1 MITLLIISVL
11 SLLGALYL
19 AANYNFWRPKRPR
32 SLPRILMYHSIRK
45 DPGDTHSELVVTPEA
60 FEKQLQLLQSKDFKF
75 LTISELLHSETNQDA
90 RVAIT
95 FDDGFKDNYEFAFP
109 LLKKYGAKATIYL
122 APDINGIERLSTAM
136 IREMVSSG
144 LIEFGAHTLS
154 HCNLEKSDFE
164 TANIEIQG
172 SKERVEELTG
182 MNCEAFAYPF
192 GRFNHNVAA
201 MVKEA
206 GFTSAVTVKKG
217 ISEIIDPFRIMR
229 ISVLRSTNI
238 VQFRIALSRGRYRV

>member
-1 MITLLIISVL
+1 MTILLVICVL
-11 SLLGALYL
+11 SLLGALFF
-19 AANYNFWRPKRPR
+19 AAHYNFWRPKRPV

-60 FEKQLQLLQSKDFKF
+60 FEKQLKLLQSKNYKF
-75 LTISELLHSETNQDA
+75 LTISELLNSKTNQDP

-95 FDDGFKDNYEFAFP
+95 FDDGFKDNYEIAFP
-109 LLKKYGAKATIYL
+109 LLKKYSAKATIYL
-122 APDINGIERLSTAM
+122 APDINGIEKLSTAM
-136 IREMVSSG
+136 IQEMVSSG

-154 HCNLEKSDFE
+154 HCNLEKSDLE
-164 TANIEIQG
+164 TANIEIKG
-172 SKERVEELTG
+172 SKEKVEELTG

-192 GRFNHNVAA
+192 GRFNNDVAA
-201 MVKEA
+201 IVKET

>member
-1 MITLLIISVL
+1 
-11 SLLGALYL
+11 
-19 AANYNFWRPKRPR
+19 
-32 SLPRILMYHSIRK
+32 MYHSIRK

-60 FEKQLQLLQSKDFKF
+60 FEKQLKLLQSKNYKF
-75 LTISELLHSETNQDA
+75 LTISELLNSKTNQA
-90 RVAIT
+90 PRVAIT
-95 FDDGFKDNYEFAFP
+95 FDDGFKDNYEIAFP
-109 LLKKYGAKATIYL
+109 LLKKYSAKATIYL
-122 APDINGIERLSTAM
+122 APDINGIEKLSTAM
-136 IREMVSSG
+136 IQEMVSSG

-154 HCNLEKSDFE
+154 HCNLEKSDLE
-164 TANIEIQG
+164 TANIEIKG
-172 SKERVEELTG
+172 SKEKVEELTG

-192 GRFNHNVAA
+192 GRFNNDVAA
-201 MVKEA
+201 IVKET

>member
-1 MITLLIISVL
+1 MTILIFIFFAVS
-11 SLLGALYL
+11 ALYIS
-19 AANYNFWRPKRPR
+19 AHYNFWRPIRPK

-45 DPGDTHSELVVTPEA
+45 KPGDTHSELVVTPEA
-60 FEKQLQLLQSKDFKF
+60 FEKQLQLLQSKDYKF
-75 LTISELLHSETNQDA
+75 LTISELLNSKTNQDA

-95 FDDGFKDNYEFAFP
+95 FDDGFKDNYEIAFP

-122 APDINGIERLSTAM
+122 APDINGIEKLSTAM
-136 IREMVSSG
+136 IEEMANSG

-154 HCNLEKSDFE
+154 HCNLAKCDLK
-164 TANIEIQG
+164 TANFEIEG
-172 SKERVEELTG
+172 SKAKVERLTG
-182 MNCEAFAYPF
+182 KSCEAFAYPF
-192 GRFNHNVAA
+192 GRFTDDIAA
-201 MVKEA
+201 IVKKT

>member
-1 MITLLIISVL
+1 
-11 SLLGALYL
+11 
-19 AANYNFWRPKRPR
+19 
-32 SLPRILMYHSIRK
+32 MYHSIRK

-60 FEKQLQLLQSKDFKF
+60 FERQLKLLQSKNYKF
-75 LTISELLHSETNQDA
+75 LTISELLNSKTNQYP

-95 FDDGFKDNYEFAFP
+95 FDDGFKDNYEIAFP
-109 LLKKYGAKATIYL
+109 LLQKYGAKATIYL
-122 APDINGIERLSTAM
+122 APDINGIEKLSTSM
-136 IREMVSSG
+136 IQEMVSSG

-154 HCNLEKSDFE
+154 HCNLEKSDLE
-164 TANIEIQG
+164 AAYIEIKG
-172 SKERVEELTG
+172 SKDKVEELTG

-192 GRFNHNVAA
+192 GRFNNDVAA
-201 MVKEA
+201 IVKET

>member
-1 MITLLIISVL
+1 
-11 SLLGALYL
+11 
-19 AANYNFWRPKRPR
+19 
-32 SLPRILMYHSIRK
+32 MYHSIRK
-45 DPGDTHSELVVTPEA
+45 DPGDNHSELVVTPEA
-60 FEKQLQLLQSKDFKF
+60 FEKQLKFLQSKNYKF
-75 LTISELLHSETNQDA
+75 LTISELLNSKTNQDP

-95 FDDGFKDNYEFAFP
+95 FDDGFKDNYEIAFP

-122 APDINGIERLSTAM
+122 APDINGIEKLSTAM
-136 IREMVSSG
+136 IQEMVSSD

-154 HCNLEKSDFE
+154 HCNLEKSDLE
-164 TANIEIQG
+164 TANIEIKG
-172 SKERVEELTG
+172 SKEKVQELTG

-192 GRFNHNVAA
+192 GRFTDDIADI
-201 MVKEA
+201 VKKT

-238 VQFRIALSRGRYRV
+238 VQFRIAISKGRYRV